1 MEYMIVIMVII
12 FFLGSASFIIPSK
25 KTKFLAQLRLDA
37 AKLGFKISSLA
48 HSKISFQSKDLNL
61 ASYQLKN
68 KSNIKEAHFIKD
80 KDQFILYSP
89 SRLKYSDDY
98 ETTLK
103 KIQELPDS
111 INEIIFS
118 NSVLVFLWDENL
130 GINELEKINSN
141 LKKL

>member
-68 KSNIKEAHFIKD
+68 N
-80 KDQFILYSP
+80 L
-89 SRLKYSDDY
+89 L
-98 ETTLK
+98 TTINKRFSFSTQAK
-103 KIQELPDS
+103 KI
-111 INEIIFS
+111 
-118 NSVLVFLWDENL
+118 VFFLAC
-130 GINELEKINSN
+130 S
-141 LKKL
+141 

>member
-1 MEYMIVIMVII
+1 MEYFVII
-12 FFLGSASFIIPSK
+12 LVVVFFIGSASFIIPSK
-25 KTKFLAQLRLDA
+25 KTRQLAQLRLDA
-37 AKLGFKISSLA
+37 AKLGFKISSLTY
-48 HSKISFQSKDLNL
+48 SNVSFKSTDINL
-61 ASYQLKN
+61 ASYQIKN
-68 KSNIKEAHFIKD
+68 TSIIKEAHFYRD

-89 SRLKYSDDY
+89 PRLKYSDDY